1 MVLNPNFLDS
11 QVLDGVVNSP
21 SSLRPY
27 TAADF
32 RRQDESD
39 DQGFYNAQPGH
50 GGFDVLG
57 QARCWLFIVI
67 DSCNSS
73 FFFMVV
79 HRFSS

>member
-1 MVLNPNFLDS
+1 M
-11 QVLDGVVNSP
+11 LDGVVNSPYSP

-39 DQGFYNAQPGH
+39 DQGFYNAQLGH

-57 QARCWLFIVI
+57 QARCCFFI
-67 DSCNSS
+67 
-73 FFFMVV
+73 
-79 HRFSS
+79 